1 MSWISVKCQQSNK
14 NFTFQITF
22 SAHLNINT
30 EVYYLSHLCSIAM
43 ILYNT
48 SDIPKIAAKDVISE
62 LNFEFFC
69 NWVLTKLN
77 MKLLLS
83 SATIFL
89 CLNCNEDV
97 FSKCKDKTIPD
108 IHSPIGL
115 KMNLYASTL
124 LSCKENLELKTIVF
138 SIAESVGFY
147 SLDYIL

>member
-14 NFTFQITF
+14 NSTFQITF

-43 ILYNT
+43 IFYNT

-83 SATIFL
+83 LATIFS
-89 CLNCNEDV
+89 CLNCKESV
-97 FSKCKDKTIPD
+97 FRKCKDKTIPD

-115 KMNLYASTL
+115 NLYASTL
-124 LSCKENLELKTIVF
+124 LSCKENLELKTNVF
-138 SIAESVGFY
+138 SIAESVG
-147 SLDYIL
+147 SIL